1 MTDCGITLLKCKV
14 PRTAK
19 VNIQFFLVIGGIGTG
34 SHIMCLTV
42 SNGSFSEL
50 HTFFL
55 AQMLN

>member
-42 SNGSFSEL
+42 SNGGFSEL